1 MAERRPYSTDRLI
14 KKSGGNKEVALM
26 SDVSGKV
33 IGLIPTVMAV
43 GIMERTTRLITKR
56 KY

>member
-1 MAERRPYSTDRLI
+1 M
-14 KKSGGNKEVALM
+14 G
-26 SDVSGKV
+26 DVSGKV
-33 IGLIPTVMAV
+33 IGLIPTVMVV